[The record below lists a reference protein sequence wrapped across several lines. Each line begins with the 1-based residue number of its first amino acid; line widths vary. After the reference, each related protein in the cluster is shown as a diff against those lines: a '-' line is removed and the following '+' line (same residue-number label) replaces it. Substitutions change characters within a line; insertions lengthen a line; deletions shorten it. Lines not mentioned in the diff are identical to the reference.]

1 MQALIDFLSQHPTL
15 ALAVVF
21 AAALLESVAVIG
33 TVIPGSS
40 VVLAAGILIGLQV
53 LDPWWVA
60 GVAVVGAILGDG
72 FSFWLGRRYHESLRT
87 MWPLNVHPEWLERG
101 QAYFAEHGGKSV
113 FLGRFLGPVRAI
125 VPVVAGMS
133 DMPVLRFTVVNVLSA
148 VAWSAAH
155 LLPGALFGASLQLA
169 GAVSSR
175 LLILLVGVAAVAWLC
190 AVLLRLAHRYAWPAI
205 SRQRDRIVASA
216 RSRTGALPR
225 VALSLLD
232 PARPESLG
240 LLIAAVMLLGGAWMF
255 LGILEDVVSSDP
267 LVQLDYVVFGVLQ
280 KLRMGWVDS
289 VMIAATELG
298 SAKVAIAV
306 IASVSLLLA
315 WKRCWRT
322 LAYWLTAV
330 VFAQAVV
337 WLLKTTLER
346 ARPTAMYDSTDAF
359 SFPSG
364 HAASSIVLYGFLAFL
379 LAREKSP
386 RIRWAVTLLAAGL
399 VGLIAFSRL
408 YLGAHWLS
416 DVLASLS
423 LGTAW
428 VALLSIAYMQHVR
441 TERLP
446 ARALSFA
453 ALGALVLAGTL
464 VVVTRHAAD
473 TARYA
478 PRSSTP
484 SGLLV
489 GWQIGGWQ
497 RLPARRTEV
506 DGDHEEPLSVQ
517 WGGSAD
523 QIVQVL
529 EADGWR
535 RPPPWTLRSTLIWL
549 LPSTAV
555 GQLPVLAKFHRG
567 ALPSMT
573 LERELD
579 SSSRL
584 VIRLWP
590 TSYQVGAANHP
601 PAALWLGMVTLERL
615 ARPAGIATLAM
626 TDQDFGIPTAQLARS
641 LQRQGVRLDIK
652 RGDTTP
658 VLLIRSSS
666 PPRDYAV
673 GWKFRLIDAP
683 TARAPPSR
691 QQPKIGHNQRDVV
704 HCHEWRRMPAGT
716 IKTFTGDR
724 PQYR

>member
-1 MQALIDFLSQHPTL
+1 MQALIDFLSQHPAL

-21 AAALLESVAVIG
+21 AAALLESVALIG

-40 VVLAAGILIGLQV
+40 VVFAAGILIGLQV

-72 FSFWLGRRYHESLRT
+72 FSFWLGRRYHQTLRT
-87 MWPLNVHPEWLERG
+87 WWPLNAHPEWLARG
-101 QAYFAEHGGKSV
+101 QAYFAAHGSNSV

-175 LLILLVGVAAVAWLC
+175 LLILLAGGVAVVWLC
-190 AVLLRLAHRYAWPAI
+190 AALLRVTHRYAWPVV
-205 SRQRDRIVASA
+205 SRQRDGIVAWA
-216 RSRTGALPR
+216 RPRIGALPR

-232 PARPESLG
+232 STRPESLG
-240 LLIAAVMLLGGAWMF
+240 LLIAAVMLLGGTWVS

-267 LVQLDYVVFGVLQ
+267 LVQFDRVVFMTLQ
-280 KLRMGWVDS
+280 KLRTDWVDD
-289 VMIAATELG
+289 VMVSITEIG
-298 SAKVAIAV
+298 SFKVAITV
-306 IASVSLLLA
+306 IASVAVVLA
-315 WKRCWRT
+315 CKRCWRT
-322 LAYWLTAV
+322 LAFWLTAV
-330 VFAQAVV
+330 GFAQALI
-337 WLLKTTLER
+337 WILKITLER
-346 ARPTAMYDSTDAF
+346 ARPMVMYDGIEQY

-364 HAASSIVLYGFLAFL
+364 HTASSIVLYGFLAFL
-379 LAREKSP
+379 LTREKRPS
-386 RIRWAVTLLAAGL
+386 IRWTVVMLAAGL

-453 ALGALVLAGTL
+453 ALGTLILAGTL
-464 VVVTRHAAD
+464 VVVTQHASDA
-473 TARYA
+473 ARYA
-478 PRSSTP
+478 PRPSTP

-489 GWQIGGWQ
+489 DWQVVGWQ
-497 RLPARRTEV
+497 RLQSRRTEV

-517 WGGSAD
+517 WAGSAD
-523 QIVQVL
+523 RIVQVL

-535 RPPPWTLRSTLIWL
+535 IPPPWTARTTLLWL

-567 ALPSMT
+567 TLPSMT

-579 SSSRL
+579 ASSRL

-590 TSYQVGAANHP
+590 TSYQVGAANDP

-615 ARPAGIATLAM
+615 TRPAGIATLAM
-626 TDQDFGIPTAQLARS
+626 TDQDFAMPTAQLERS
-641 LQRQGVRLDIK
+641 LQAQGVHLEVK
-652 RGDTTP
+652 RRDTFE
-658 VLLIRSSS
+658 VLLVR
-666 PPRDYAV
+666 
-673 GWKFRLIDAP
+673 
-683 TARAPPSR
+683 
-691 QQPKIGHNQRDVV
+691 
-704 HCHEWRRMPAGT
+704 
-716 IKTFTGDR
+716 
-724 PQYR
+724 